1 LNSCV
6 AAATPDQEE
15 MRKRIVARFAGIFER
30 QVRARQYAEGINELV
45 QSTHAEVMQLLQQ
58 SVNRLAD
65 SELDDVEKLHIGA
78 GLDAAVARFSRLDA
92 TLDLLLSDQ
101 LCQWRSTLA
110 GLQQVMGETNRTAHD
125 LSTTL
130 VEKALFERHL
140 QMLESVVLS
149 QENITYWQQH
159 VRTILSEFHALIPGV
174 LFYVAFADGDRHS
187 LYIYHLIEPG
197 GTARRQ
203 ALRRE
208 LLAHLGREL
217 GLRGDASC
225 EIHEFSID
233 ESLRTLL
240 PHDLRAEF
248 FAVPI
253 PELEA
258 PNLRGTLGVMRVAPR
273 PISGQESSLLRSV
286 LSLMVMVV
294 GSSRALGRTLQELEY
309 HSSHDPLTGL
319 HNRRHFNEV
328 LQAEQA
334 RAQRH
339 QRDFSVL
346 MIDLD
351 DFKDINDTYG
361 HPCGDMVLQR
371 VAEIIRQP
379 LRVGDT
385 SARIGGDEFSV
396 ILSETSGDGAR
407 KVAEKLR
414 TQIRDLIF
422 TCDQGAVFRITVS
435 IGLITYPGDAQS
447 INDLIAGA
455 DHSLYRAKQLGKD
468 SVISLASVKDV
479 LQSSRLSRGNAET
492 LRSALI
498 EQRVLAHYQPIVDCR
513 SGELYAYE
521 ALARICQHD
530 GELVVAG
537 AFIEAAEKYGLS
549 RDIDRAVMR
558 QGFTD
563 LMHHCGS
570 SAPQFRLFINLSPQE
585 IHGRGTLQYAEQ
597 LCVELGVPANSVV
610 FEITERDA
618 ISDMAQMRVFVKELR
633 AKGFLFA
640 LDDFGSGY
648 NSFHY
653 LRELAFDYVKIDGA
667 FVRNVLESRVER
679 ALVSNL
685 GRLCQ
690 DLGILTIAEFVESTH
705 VLDALR
711 DMGIDYAQGYHL
723 GRPAAGFLQNSNSS
737 SSL

>member
-1 LNSCV
+1 MNSR

-45 QSTHAEVMQLLQQ
+45 QSTHTEVMELLQQ
-58 SVNRLAD
+58 SVHRLAA
-65 SELDDVEKLHIGA
+65 SELDTAGKQRIGA
-78 GLDAAVARFSRLDA
+78 GLHAAVARFSRLDA

-101 LCQWRSTLA
+101 LHQWRSTLD
-110 GLQQVMGETNRTAHD
+110 GLQQVMGETNRTARD

-149 QENITYWQQH
+149 HENITYWQQH
-159 VRTILSEFHALIPGV
+159 VRSILSEFHALIPGA

-187 LYIYHLIEPG
+187 LYIYHLFEAG

-208 LLAHLGREL
+208 LVSHLSREL
-217 GLRGDASC
+217 GLHSEAAC
-225 EIHEFSID
+225 EIHEFSI
-233 ESLRTLL
+233 EGAQHAL
-240 PHDLRAEF
+240 PLPDLRAEF
-248 FAVPI
+248 FTAPI

-258 PNLRGTLGVMRVAPR
+258 PSLRGSLGVMRVSMR
-273 PISGQESSLLRSV
+273 PISVQEAGLLRFV

-294 GSSRALGRTLQELEY
+294 GSSRALGHTLQELEY

-319 HNRRHFNEV
+319 HNRRYFNEV
-328 LQAEQA
+328 LQAEQG

-361 HPCGDMVLQR
+361 HPCGDTVLQR
-371 VAEIIRQP
+371 VAEVIREP
-379 LRVGDT
+379 LRVGDI
-385 SARIGGDEFSV
+385 SARIGGDEFAV
-396 ILSETSGDGAR
+396 ILSETGGDGAR

-414 TQIRDLIF
+414 TQIRDLTF
-422 TCDQGAVFRITVS
+422 TCAEGAVFRITVS
-435 IGLITYPGDAQS
+435 IGLITFPDDAQS
-447 INDLIAGA
+447 IDDLIAGA

-479 LQSSRLSRGNAET
+479 LHSSRLSRVTAET
-492 LRSALI
+492 LRSALF
-498 EQRVLAHYQPIVDCR
+498 EDRVVVHYQPIFDCR
-513 SGELYAYE
+513 SGDLYAYE
-521 ALARICQHD
+521 ALARIRRHD
-530 GELVVAG
+530 GELVPAG

-558 QGFTD
+558 HGFTD
-563 LMHHCGS
+563 LMGHFVTDAQH
-570 SAPQFRLFINLSPQE
+570 FRLFINLSPQE
-585 IHGRGTLQYAEQ
+585 IHGHGMLQYAEQ
-597 LCVELGVPANSVV
+597 LCIDLGVPASSVV

-618 ISDMAQMRVFVKELR
+618 IADMAHMRVFLKELR

-653 LRELAFDYVKIDGA
+653 LRELTFDYVKIDGA
-667 FVRNVLESRVER
+667 FVRNVIESRVER

-685 GRLCQ
+685 ARLCQ
-690 DLGILTIAEFVESTH
+690 ELGILTIAEFVESES
-705 VLDALR
+705 VLGALR
-711 DMGIDYAQGYHL
+711 DMGIDYAQGFHL
-723 GRPAAGFLQNSNSS
+723 GRPAAGFL
-737 SSL
+737 